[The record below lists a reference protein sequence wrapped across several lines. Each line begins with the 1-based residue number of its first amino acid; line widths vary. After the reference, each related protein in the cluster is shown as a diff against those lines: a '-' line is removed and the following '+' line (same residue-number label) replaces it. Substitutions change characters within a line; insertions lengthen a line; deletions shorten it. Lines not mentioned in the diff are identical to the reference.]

1 MFDIFA
7 KLLSSIASFLF
18 PLFAS
23 YKALKTSDP
32 AQLTPWLMYWVVL
45 ACGLL
50 VESWIDWF
58 LVWIPFYAYI
68 RLFFLLYLV
77 LPQTQGARLIYEE
90 YIHPRLEEN
99 ETAIEEFIASAH
111 ERLRSA
117 GIEYLNRA
125 IELLKTNVLGMAPTP
140 QAAAAA
146 AAPEPQTAQSYTQSL
161 LARFTMPSPRWNP
174 TPTTTAPAA
183 SGVSGGG
190 LATDFFALL
199 TSAVGA
205 ATTSSST
212 PSTSTTARDPSSG
225 AGNNGGSSIIPDAI
239 RSAGAA
245 ARVSFVRAQR
255 ERLRFVLSALDREEE
270 DAAAA
275 AAAAATGQGQ
285 GGGNGGNGGGGGV
298 WDKRG
303 SLSEQSV
310 GSGLSKSRSEGD
322 FEKLDA
328 PSGGEEEGETGVRRR
343 GGEAG
348 AAGKSGGWMPWGW
361 GSGEAGR
368 SSGMEK

>member
-7 KLLSSIASFLF
+7 KFLSSIASFLF

-68 RLFFLLYLV
+68 RLLFLLYLV
-77 LPQTQGARLIYEE
+77 LPQTQGARFIYEE

-111 ERLRSA
+111 ERMRST
-117 GIEYLNRA
+117 GIAYLNRA
-125 IELLKTNVLGMAPTP
+125 IELLKTNILGMAPSPPT
-140 QAAAAA
+140 AAA
-146 AAPEPQTAQSYTQSL
+146 AAPPQPQTAQSYTQSL
-161 LARFTMPSPRWNP
+161 LARFTTPSPRWNTTPAPTAPPTSGSGASLATDLFALLSSVTAAATTP
-174 TPTTTAPAA
+174 TPTPSSNTRG
-183 SGVSGGG
+183 SGSPPG
-190 LATDFFALL
+190 
-199 TSAVGA
+199 
-205 ATTSSST
+205 TSSG
-212 PSTSTTARDPSSG
+212 SG
-225 AGNNGGSSIIPDAI
+225 SIIPDSI
-239 RSAGAA
+239 RAAGAA

-275 AAAAATGQGQ
+275 EAAGAATSTTSR
-285 GGGNGGNGGGGGV
+285 GGGDGGV
-298 WDKRG
+298 WDKRE
-303 SLSEQSV
+303 SVSEQSV

-328 PSGGEEEGETGVRRR
+328 PSGGEEEEGAGGVRRR
-343 GGEAG
+343 GGVE
-348 AAGKSGGWMPWGW
+348 AGKSAGWMPWGW
-361 GSGEAGR
+361 GAGGGGGAGEGGR